1 MNDLPCEVVRDLLP
15 SYVDGLTSEMTNRLV
30 DAHVETCAPCRS
42 VLDAMR
48 APEEKPGSAGSEKE
62 IDYLKKNKRR
72 NRAVV
77 LWSLVGALTL
87 ALAVLLLRVFVVGE
101 ELYDSVVL
109 YDVRVEG
116 DKLSARTTC
125 TDSAR
130 AITQVYYSYNEED
143 GVVTLRFKGVLASIF
158 HANSDFN
165 IFFSPTRPIRQ
176 VRVGERIYW
185 DDGEE
190 IGKTVSDLFQTRH
203 DYVGDMSANAR
214 TAEAIGV
221 YEMFGPYENELQTS
235 ERPYRWTITL
245 QNDIPKNQRD
255 YLEHDMR
262 KTSCL
267 MLALI
272 ANLDEV
278 RFAYTVDGIPAHQT
292 MTAESASE
300 LFGQNVKDC
309 GKSAK
314 LLQELMTSV
323 PY

>member
-1 MNDLPCEVVRDLLP
+1 MNELPCEVVRDLLP
-15 SYVDGLTSEMTNRLV
+15 SYVDGLTSETTNRLV
-30 DAHVETCAPCRS
+30 DEHVETCEICRAA
-42 VLDAMR
+42 LDAMR
-48 APEEKPGSAGSEKE
+48 APEKNPEDAKAVKE

-77 LWSLVGALTL
+77 LLSLAGALL
-87 ALAVLLLRVFVVGE
+87 LAVAAIFLKMFVIGE
-101 ELYDSVVL
+101 ELYDNVVL
-109 YDVRVEG
+109 YNVRVEG
-116 DKLSARTTC
+116 DMLSARTTC
-125 TDSAR
+125 ADSAR

-165 IFFSPTRPIRQ
+165 VLFSPTRPIRQ

-203 DYVGDMSANAR
+203 DYVGDMPANGR
-214 TAEAIGV
+214 TAVAIGV

-235 ERPYRWTITL
+235 ARPYRLTITL

-262 KTSCL
+262 KASCL

-278 RFAYTVDGIPAHQT
+278 RFAYTVDGIPTHRT
-292 MTAESASE
+292 VTAEDASA
-300 LFGQNVKDC
+300 LLGWDIKDC

-314 LLQELMTSV
+314 LLQELTTSV